1 MAQDTG
7 AVTIAPKVD
16 RGTARIDWSDSAEQ
30 LARHVAAFDPVPG
43 AWTTLTGVDV
53 KVFRRAR
60 AQQARRRAEPGM
72 VLRADDVLEVA
83 TGAGSLLVRE
93 VQPAGKK
100 RQPVAE
106 WVRGRGIAAGA
117 RFT

>member
-1 MAQDTG
+1 M
-7 AVTIAPKVD
+7 
-16 RGTARIDWSDSAEQ
+16 
-30 LARHVAAFDPVPG
+30 AAFDPVPG

-53 KVFRRAR
+53 KVFGAEG
-60 AQQARRRAEPGM
+60 AKGAEGAEAAEPGM

-106 WVRGRGIAAGA
+106 WVRGRGIAVGA